1 MMQSISM
8 ILGKTQHWTTK
19 NIQLSP
25 ILRMRWI
32 ATFFFLAALA
42 HLARA
47 QSGGSDSSQYSSTQI
62 LLISLFWFIY
72 ALNIIAVIRYCRR
85 KNIQAGGYIFM
96 ACVFGLSVWCC
107 LLNASPS
114 PPIVVVQ
121 TQGVAYQA
129 YGQPAYGQPAYGQPY
144 GTQGGNAPSAQP

>member
-62 LLISLFWFIY
+62 LLISLFWVIY
-72 ALNIIAVIRYCRR
+72 ALNIIDTADARTF
-85 KNIQAGGYIFM
+85 KQADIFLWP
-96 ACVFGLSVWCC
+96 AC
-107 LLNASPS
+107 
-114 PPIVVVQ
+114 
-121 TQGVAYQA
+121 
-129 YGQPAYGQPAYGQPY
+129 
-144 GTQGGNAPSAQP
+144 SA